1 MRLHRPELCKP
12 NAFASRNVDDVAPFL
27 SDAELI
33 TSPLFLLREKDDMD
47 ILINGAGI
55 AGLTL
60 AYWLA
65 RYGFRPT
72 LIELAPNLRTG
83 GYIIDFWG
91 AGYEVADMMGLVPEL
106 KSEGYSVQE
115 VKLVDSRGRRVGG
128 FNADVF
134 ARATAGRFVSLPRGV
149 LAESLH
155 RKIAGKVATVF
166 GDEIIGLRPQPRGT
180 RVWFQHGSPR
190 NFDLVIG
197 AGGLHSNVRALCFGQ
212 DANYTQYLGYKVA
225 AFEADY
231 PIREE
236 LTYVGY
242 ATPGQQV
249 ARFSL
254 RNGSTLFLLVMADGS
269 QLVPPDADAQ
279 RSYVHGRFDRAG
291 WECPAIMAAMDSSPH
306 IYFDN
311 VSQIC
316 MRQWSRDRIALVGDA
331 AACPS
336 LLAGEGASLAMA
348 EAYVLAGELYAA
360 QGKYR
365 TAFER
370 YEAALRPLIER
381 KQKAARRFA
390 TAFAP
395 RTTLGIK
402 LRNLVTRAMGVPL
415 VADLALGQS
424 VRDDFELPAYA

>member
-1 MRLHRPELCKP
+1 M
-12 NAFASRNVDDVAPFL
+12 DV
-27 SDAELI
+27 
-33 TSPLFLLREKDDMD
+33 
-47 ILINGAGI
+47 LINGAGI

-60 AYWLA
+60 AHWLE

-72 LIELAPNLRTG
+72 LVELAPSLRTG

-91 AGYEVADMMGLVPEL
+91 PGYDVAELMGLLPEL
-106 KSEGYSVQE
+106 KSKGYGVQE
-115 VKLVDSRGRRVGG
+115 VRLVDSRGGRVGG
-128 FNADVF
+128 FDADIF
-134 ARATAGRFVSLPRGV
+134 ARAAGRFVSLPRGA
-149 LAESLH
+149 LAESLYG
-155 RKIAGKVATVF
+155 KIAGNVAILF
-166 GDEIIGLRPQPRGT
+166 GDEIIGLRPQPRGV
-180 RVWFQHGSPR
+180 RVWFQRGSPR

-197 AGGLHSNVRALCFGQ
+197 AGGLHSKVRALCFGL
-212 DANYTQYLGYKVA
+212 DANYVRYLGYKVA

-231 PIREE
+231 PIRDD

-254 RNGSTLFLLVMADGS
+254 WNGSTLFLLVMADRS
-269 QLVPPDADAQ
+269 QLVPQDPGEQ
-279 RSYVHGRFDRAG
+279 RDYLHARFDAAG
-291 WECPAIMAAMDSSPH
+291 WECAAIMAAMDSSPH

-311 VSQIC
+311 VSQVC
-316 MRQWSRDRIALVGDA
+316 MHQWSKDRIALVGDA

-348 EAYVLAGELYAA
+348 EAYVLAGELRDAH
-360 QGKYR
+360 GNYR
-365 TAFER
+365 EAYER

-381 KQKAARRFA
+381 KQHAARRFA

-402 LRNLVTRAMGVPL
+402 LRNLVTRAMGLPF

-424 VRDDFELPAYA
+424 VRDDFKLPAYARTCNGAG